1 MQREVFSEVLSL
13 QTWQDVLKEEDRE
26 ELGKLLPDHC
36 SAEKEEVLR

>member
-13 QTWQDVLKEEDRE
+13 QTWQNVLREEDQE
-26 ELGKLLPDHC
+26 ELSKLLPDHC